1 MFKAVNVSK
10 SNIKS
15 IIGCASNNYSGQV
28 AIVPVTKRGMSNVT
42 VSSGSGEYDG
52 GDRCIGYTTCY
63 EIDGDLLFTVGWG
76 DGFAV
81 RRLNDDGSMTRL
93 FFDSNF
99 LWRDSTSTYNHIQS
113 ICIDKENKKGVVMTY
128 NVNGYTTFDYSGLMN
143 GGTTFVKDPR
153 PTHSNPQI
161 YIGSQD
167 TGGGYVESTGLYY
180 VGGLCA
186 AGEWAYASDYDAR
199 HYKRCMRRNM
209 KTGVEERLYMDATAG
224 NIMLDGSAP
233 VDRNGYRGWIMYDSI
248 NDRILYAYYHNANFS
263 LILDASTANPKS
275 VWVDMADASQGDD
288 GYEQGWFIPDPI
300 NKPNV
305 FWVGASGRHSL
316 VDVTPCFTG
325 AKPNVLQVTYEG
337 GTNPG
342 NNYGILMRA
351 GTKYQ
356 DVQGGQPTD
365 KMPGYPNFIPTAGDR
380 GGAMIPGFLDPDNDR
395 YVALRRHDTVV
406 EDTTSEGRGRSY
418 RADYGCNITRMYSA
432 NGAEWWIQM
441 GYGYDGHGFR
451 IWDAKYANQF
461 IPDWEI
467 VYGPYTLDNSAS
479 IDFVFWNRVDYFIPN
494 GCTLSYYVSN
504 DDGATW
510 EIYSGTET
518 GEHTFAKA
526 GNKLL
531 LKLSASGDV
540 SKNAYKMSDTED
552 FMMCGTKY
560 AAEMDP
566 GIKQKMTKFKLRG
579 KKK

>member
-1 MFKAVNVSK
+1 MFKATNVNK
-10 SNIKS
+10 SDIKS
-15 IIGCASNNYSGQV
+15 IVGCASNNYGGQV
-28 AIVPVTKRGMSNVT
+28 AIVPVTKRGMSNVS

-52 GDRCIGYTTCY
+52 GDRVIGYTTGF

-93 FFDSNF
+93 FYDSNF
-99 LWRDSTSTYNHIQS
+99 LWRDSGSTYNHLQS
-113 ICIDKENKKGVVMTY
+113 ICIDKKNKKGVVMTY

-143 GGTTFVKDPR
+143 GGSTFVKDPR

-209 KTGVEERLYMDATAG
+209 KTGVEERLYMDSTAG
-224 NIMLDGSAP
+224 SIMLEGSAP

-275 VWVDMADASQGDD
+275 VYVDMGDAGQGDD
-288 GYEQGWFIPDPI
+288 GYEQGWLIPDPI
-300 NKPNV
+300 NEPNI

-325 AKPNVLQVTYEG
+325 AQVTVLQITYEG
-337 GTNPG
+337 TRNPG

-365 KMPGYPNFIPTAGDR
+365 KMIGFPKFIPTTGDR

-418 RADYGCNITRMYSA
+418 RVDYGCNLTRMYSA

-451 IWDAKYANQF
+451 IWDAKYANHF

-479 IDFVFWNRVDYFIPN
+479 VDFVFWNTVDYFVPN

-504 DDGATW
+504 DDGVTW
-510 EIYSGTET
+510 EIYSGTDT
-518 GEHTFAKA
+518 GEHTFSKQ
-526 GNKLL
+526 GDKLL
-531 LKLSASGDV
+531 IKISASGDV
-540 SKNAYKMSDTED
+540 SKNAYKMSDSED
-552 FMMCGTKY
+552 FILFGTKY

-566 GIKQKMTKFKLRG
+566 AIKQKMTKFKLRG

>member
-1 MFKAVNVSK
+1 MFKATSVSK
-10 SNIKS
+10 DNIKS
-15 IIGCASNNYSGQV
+15 IVGCASNNYSGQV

-52 GDRCIGYTTCY
+52 GDRLIGYTTAF
-63 EIDGDLLFTVGWG
+63 EIDGDLLFTVG
-76 DGFAV
+76 
-81 RRLNDDGSMTRL
+81 LQSM
-93 FFDSNF
+93 
-99 LWRDSTSTYNHIQS
+99 
-113 ICIDKENKKGVVMTY
+113 CIDKVNKKGVVMTY

-143 GGTTFVKDPR
+143 GGSTFVKDPR

-161 YIGSQD
+161 YIGSQN

-199 HYKRCMRRNM
+199 HYRRCMRRNM

-224 NIMLDGSAP
+224 NIMLEGSSP
-233 VDRNGYRGWIMYDSI
+233 VDRNGYRGWIMYDEI
-248 NDRILYAYYHNANFS
+248 NDRILYAYYHDANFS
-263 LILDASTANPKS
+263 LILDASTAKPKS
-275 VWVDMADASQGDD
+275 VYVDMGDIGQGDD

-300 NKPNV
+300 NEPNI
-305 FWVGASGRHSL
+305 FWVGASGRHTKL
-316 VDVTPCFTG
+316 DVTPCLTG
-325 AKPNVLQVTYEG
+325 NKATVLQITYEG
-337 GTNPG
+337 SSNPG

-351 GTKYQ
+351 GVKYQ
-356 DVQGGQPTD
+356 DAQGGKPTD
-365 KMPGYPNFIPTAGDR
+365 RMVGYPNFIPTAADR
-380 GGAMIPGFLDPDNDR
+380 GGAMIPGFLDQDNDR

-418 RADYGCNITRMYSA
+418 RADYGCNITRMYSTG
-432 NGAEWWIQM
+432 GAEWWIQM

-451 IWDAKYANQF
+451 IWDAKYANHF
-461 IPDWEI
+461 IPNWEI

-479 IDFVFWNRVDYFIPN
+479 VDFVFWNRVDYFIPN
-494 GCTLSYYVSN
+494 GCTLGYYVSN

-510 EIYSGTET
+510 EVYSGTDT
-518 GEHTFAKA
+518 GEHTFSKE

-531 LKLSASGDV
+531 LKLSASGDI

-552 FMMCGTKY
+552 FIMCGTKY
-560 AAEMDP
+560 ASEMDP
-566 GIKQKMTKFKLRG
+566 NIKQKMTKFKLRG

>member
-1 MFKAVNVSK
+1 MFKATNVSK

-15 IIGCASNNYSGQV
+15 IVGCASNNYLGQV
-28 AIVPVTKRGMSNVT
+28 AIVPVTKRGMSNTT
-42 VSSGSGEYDG
+42 VSSGSDQYDG
-52 GDRCIGYTTCY
+52 GKAVIGYSPAF

-81 RRLNDDGSMTRL
+81 RRLNDDGTMTRL
-93 FFDSNF
+93 FYDANF
-99 LWRDSTSTYNHIQS
+99 LWRDTGSTYNHMQS

-143 GGTTFVKDPR
+143 GGSTFVKDPR

-186 AGEWAYASDYDAR
+186 AGEWAYATDHDAR

-209 KTGVEERLYMDATAG
+209 KTGLEERLYMDATAG
-224 NIMLDGSAP
+224 NIMLEGTAP
-233 VDRNGYRGWIMYDSI
+233 VDRNGYMGWIMYDEI
-248 NDRILYAYYHNANFS
+248 NDRILYAYYYNANFS
-263 LILDASTANPKS
+263 VILNASTDNPKS
-275 VWVDMADASQGDD
+275 IWCDMGDAGQGDD
-288 GYEQGWFIPDPI
+288 GYEQGWFIPDPV
-300 NKPNV
+300 NEPNI
-305 FWVGASGRHSL
+305 FWVGASGRHSK
-316 VDVTPCFTG
+316 VDITPCLTG
-325 AKPNVLQVTYEG
+325 LRPTVLQITYEG
-337 GTNPG
+337 STNPG
-342 NNYGILMRA
+342 QNYGILFRA
-351 GTKYQ
+351 GVKYQ
-356 DVQGGQPTD
+356 DAQGGKPTD
-365 KMPGYPNFIPTAGDR
+365 RMPGYPNFIPTTADR
-380 GGAMIPGFLDPDNDR
+380 GRAMIPGFLDADNNR
-395 YVALRRHDTVV
+395 YVSLMRHDTVV
-406 EDTTSEGRGRSY
+406 EDTASEGRGRSY
-418 RADYGCNITRMYSA
+418 RADYACNITRMYSA
-432 NGAEWWIQM
+432 NGVEWWVQM

-451 IWDAKYANQF
+451 IWDAKYANQL

-479 IDFVFWNRVDYFIPN
+479 VDFVFWNRVDYFIPD

-504 DDGATW
+504 DNGTTW
-510 EIYSGTET
+510 EIYAGTDT
-518 GEHTFAKA
+518 GEHTFSKP
-526 GNKLL
+526 GNMLL

-560 AAEMDP
+560 ASEMDP
-566 GIKQKMTKFKLRG
+566 AIKQKMTKFKLRG